1 MPSRIGVQVGESM
14 QILPVSE
21 NDNLGFR
28 KHKILSRDSSRCTHT
43 HTHTVQY
50 ITIILY
56 EFLKWKFDYLPL
68 TNNKQVDKKVI
79 KYFTAS
85 VI

>member
-28 KHKILSRDSSRCTHT
+28 KHKILSRETLLGA

-50 ITIILY
+50 ITIILH